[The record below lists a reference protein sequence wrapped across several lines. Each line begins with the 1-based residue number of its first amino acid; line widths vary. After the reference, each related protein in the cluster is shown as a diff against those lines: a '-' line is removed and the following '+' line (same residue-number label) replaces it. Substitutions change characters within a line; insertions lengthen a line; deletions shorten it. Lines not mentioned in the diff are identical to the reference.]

1 MKVFGF
7 DLPFTTKAGSN
18 NNSNLKQLDVE
29 PNGSTVASSA
39 LSRVVDFDFIA
50 RSEIDLVN
58 AYRRISYM
66 TEVSTAIDEI
76 VNEIVVIDDNEEIV
90 KIDLSMVEE
99 QKIFSPKI
107 LQLIEEEF
115 KNTVNLLEF
124 NATAYNKVRDWYID
138 GKIVFQKVIDNTKP
152 RNGIQKLVQLDPR
165 KIRKVTLVD
174 EDHNGLLTISDEF
187 FVYTSM
193 IPEKDDKMSSS
204 FSVQMSTADYMSI
217 RRTNLLFRIDKDAL
231 VFVDSGMV
239 DKTSGISY
247 GYLHKAVRIANQL
260 DLVETSLVIYRLA
273 RSSERR
279 AIYVDPG
286 NLPPTKAMERLEAV
300 KAEFRNKTYYD
311 TVHGTVED
319 KSRVMSLQEDY
330 FLLRSNGKSTE
341 IQTLSAGE
349 NLGNIEDVEYFKE
362 KLFISLNVPLSRF
375 RDQQSIFSSG
385 TQISRDELK
394 FHRFITRLRAQFTS
408 VFVDLLKTQLV
419 LKKVMSAD
427 EFEEIREYLK
437 FKFNKDNFFS
447 EIRDI
452 EELERR
458 LQALEMVK
466 PYIGLYYSNDE
477 IRKKILGQTAE
488 DIVQIDKQIQDEL
501 TKGMYKDRVIQLPDD
516 TLNYDQSGAHR
527 RKIDDELSGSSD

>member
-7 DLPFTTKAGSN
+7 DLPFTTKAGS
-18 NNSNLKQLDVE
+18 STPNLKQLDVE

-76 VNEIVVIDDNEEIV
+76 VNEIIVIDDAEEVV
-90 KIDLSMVEE
+90 KIDLSA
-99 QKIFSPKI
+99 
-107 LQLIEEEF
+107 IEEE
-115 KNTVNLLEF
+115 NLLSPRIREIVEDEF
-124 NATAYNKVRDWYID
+124 KIAVDLLDFNSTAYNKVRDWYID
-138 GKIVFQKVIDNTKP
+138 GKQIFQKVIDDSNPKK
-152 RNGIQKLVQLDPR
+152 GIQKLVQLDPR
-165 KIRKVTLVD
+165 KVRKVTLVD
-174 EDHNGLLTISDEF
+174 EDQNGLLTISDEF

-193 IPEKDDKMSSS
+193 IPEKDDKLSSS
-204 FSVQMSTADYMSI
+204 FSIQMSTADYMSI
-217 RRTNLLFRIDKDAL
+217 RRTNLLFRIEKDAL
-231 VFVDSGMV
+231 VFVDSGMI

-286 NLPPTKAMERLEAV
+286 NLPPTKAMERLESV

-319 KSRVMSLQEDY
+319 KARVMSLQEDY
-330 FLLRSNGKSTE
+330 FLLRNGGKGTE

-394 FHRFITRLRAQFTS
+394 FHRFITRLRAQYTS
-408 VFVDLLKTQLV
+408 VFIDILKTQLV
-419 LKKVMSAD
+419 LKKVMKAD
-427 EFEEIREYLK
+427 EFEAIRQKLK

-458 LQALEMVK
+458 IQALEMVK
-466 PYIGLYYSNDE
+466 PYIGLYYSNDD
-477 IRKKILGQTAE
+477 IRKKILGQTSE
-488 DIVQIDKQIQDEL
+488 DIDQIDKQIE
-501 TKGMYKDRVIQLPDD
+501 KEISEGKYRNREVQLPDE
-516 TLNYDQSGAHR
+516 TLSFDQSGASR
-527 RKIDDELSGSSD
+527 RDVEDELSRSSD

>member
-7 DLPFTTKAGSN
+7 DLPFATKASSKN
-18 NNSNLKQLDVE
+18 PNLKQLDVE
-29 PNGSTVASSA
+29 PNGSAVASSA

-50 RSEIDLVN
+50 RSEIELVN

-76 VNEIVVIDDNEEIV
+76 VNEIVVSDDSEEVV
-90 KIDLSMVEE
+90 KIDMSKVQDE
-99 QKIFSPKI
+99 KI
-107 LQLIEEEF
+107 LSQKVIDIFEEEF
-115 KNTVNLLEF
+115 KEVTRLLDF
-124 NATAYNKVRDWYID
+124 NSTAYNKVRDWYID
-138 GKIVFQKVIDNTKP
+138 GKIIFQKVVDMSNPK
-152 RNGIQKLVQLDPR
+152 RGVQKLVQLDPR
-165 KIRKVTLVD
+165 KVRMITLVD
-174 EDHNGLLTISDEF
+174 EDPNGLLTISDEF

-193 IPEKDDKMSSS
+193 IPEKDGQLSSS

-217 RRTNLLFRIDKDAL
+217 RRTNLLLRIEKDAL

-279 AIYVDPG
+279 VIYVDPG
-286 NLPPTKAMERLEAV
+286 NLPPTKAMERLESV

-330 FLLRSNGKSTE
+330 FLLRQNGKSTE
-341 IQTLSAGE
+341 IDTLSSGE
-349 NLGNIEDVEYFKE
+349 NLGTIEDVEYFKE
-362 KLFISLNVPLSRF
+362 KLFISLNVPMSRF

-394 FHRFITRLRAQFTS
+394 FHRFVTRLRAQFTS
-408 VFVDLLKTQLV
+408 VFIDILKTQLV

-427 EFEEIREYLK
+427 EFEEIREFLK

-458 LQALEMVK
+458 IQALETIK

-477 IRKKILGQTAE
+477 VRKKVLGQTAE
-488 DIVQIDKQIQDEL
+488 EIEQIDKQIQVERES
-501 TKGMYKDRVIQLPDD
+501 GMYKDREISLPDE
-516 TLNYDQSGAHR
+516 TLDFDQPGLR
-527 RKIDDELSGSSD
+527 RNREDVLSRSSE